1 MPSLAKSLRAR
12 SRGSTGLPKKRRGSR
27 RSRCTGVSADVR
39 VSAALIAAPIASK
52 SGSPRS
58 RRVHLGR
65 FAMALPVSARATAA
79 RRAPAAREAAV
90 APATPP
96 APPAPAPIDGA
107 SGVPPPAPP
116 AGLPAPLTRGL
127 GRDAADR
134 GRREPEKEERV
145 EVGGPLALP
154 LPTPKALALTL
165 ELGRRGRPARRDP
178 GVDRVRRGLE
188 PGGVAPLLE
197 TRRDDLADDLA
208 GGGIGHDRLETV
220 ADLEAQLPV
229 LSEDHEEH
237 AIVEPLLA
245 EPPLLEEPVGDVLEA
260 LALERAED
268 RDRHLGTRGAL
279 VSGELR
285 LEPRALGSREQPRV
299 IVHAGAGSGWEREG
313 DGEECRQQ
321 QARTSPWA
329 RSPRPPWPRR
339 RPWPGSLRGTRR
351 RSRGTGAGA
360 CCSRA
365 PPR

>member
-1 MPSLAKSLRAR
+1 MTRRPPTSTLFPSPTLSR
-12 SRGSTGLPKKRRGSR
+12 SP
-27 RSRCTGVSADVR
+27 
-39 VSAALIAAPIASK
+39 
-52 SGSPRS
+52 
-58 RRVHLGR
+58 
-65 FAMALPVSARATAA
+65 
-79 RRAPAAREAAV
+79 
-90 APATPP
+90 PP
-96 APPAPAPIDGA
+96 APPPAAPIDGA
-107 SGVPPPAPP
+107 WGVPPAAAPGRV
-116 AGLPAPLTRGL
+116 AATLTRGL
-127 GRDAADR
+127 ERDAADR
-134 GRREPEKEERV
+134 DRREPEKEERV

-154 LPTPKALALTL
+154 LPPPKALGLTL
-165 ELGRRGRPARRDP
+165 ELGRRRRPARRDP

-188 PGGVAPLLE
+188 PRGVAPLLE

-237 AIVEPLLA
+237 AVVEPLLA